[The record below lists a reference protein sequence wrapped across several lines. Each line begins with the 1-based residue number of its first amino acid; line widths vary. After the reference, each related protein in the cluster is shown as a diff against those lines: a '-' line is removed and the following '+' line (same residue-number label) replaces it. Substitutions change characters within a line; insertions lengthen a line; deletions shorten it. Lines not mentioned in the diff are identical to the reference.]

1 MKQREKRAQER
12 TVDRA
17 KAAEPKDELY
27 HFFMYMYQITKKM
40 SPMYQH
46 FARTAVFNA
55 ISQVEAQSLQINVH
69 TSQQTYVQPSYPQ
82 HMQTS
87 RTVVRPEEQHGY
99 QRPWT
104 SRPIS
109 SNSDNSDQIS
119 SVSNVQFAT
128 DTNSQ
133 WSTVS
138 MPMTSPEDRNLQE
151 SATGNLR
158 NFLQNFSAGFIVYLQ
173 CFKNKL
179 RTLKRSLV
187 SLWFLLVVGRC
198 NLPNRWN
205 FVLGREPHQTALYL
219 ISDNS

>member
-1 MKQREKRAQER
+1 MEQREKRAQER
-12 TVDRA
+12 TVERT

-27 HFFMYMYQITKKM
+27 HFFMSMYQITKEM

-55 ISQVEAQSLQINVH
+55 VSQVQAQSLQINVH

-82 HMQTS
+82 HMHTF

-109 SNSDNSDQIS
+109 ANSDQIS

-151 SATGNLR
+151 SATGNVR
-158 NFLQNFSAGFIVYLQ
+158 NFLQNFSA
-173 CFKNKL
+173 
-179 RTLKRSLV
+179 
-187 SLWFLLVVGRC
+187 
-198 NLPNRWN
+198 
-205 FVLGREPHQTALYL
+205 
-219 ISDNS
+219 